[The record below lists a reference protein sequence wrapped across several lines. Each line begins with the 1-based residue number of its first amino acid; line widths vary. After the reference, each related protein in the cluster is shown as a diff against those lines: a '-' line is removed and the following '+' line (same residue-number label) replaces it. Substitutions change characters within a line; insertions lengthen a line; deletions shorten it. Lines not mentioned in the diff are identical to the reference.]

1 VGLSEQSERMSHFGS
16 NDRNHWGQD
25 PWIREFTVEVRN
37 MTKKT
42 KDNQKQLQEKYF
54 EYQMLEE
61 QTKQVQEQLQTV
73 AKQIDE
79 LENIK
84 LAVQHIDKTQT
95 GTEILVPVS
104 SGIFL
109 KTALKEN
116 SELLVNVGDNVVVP
130 KTMAEAVALI
140 KKQQKDIETFQE
152 NLAKNMQVLLMHQ
165 QRVEAELMA
174 LAQEE

>member
-1 VGLSEQSERMSHFGS
+1 
-16 NDRNHWGQD
+16 
-25 PWIREFTVEVRN
+25 

-42 KDNQKQLQEKYF
+42 KEDTQKQLQEKYF

-73 AKQIDE
+73 TKQIEE
-79 LENIK
+79 LDSIHDALERIS
-84 LAVQHIDKTQT
+84 KTKT
-95 GTEILVPVS
+95 GTEVLVPLS

-109 KTALKEN
+109 KTTLQEN
-116 SELLVNVGDNVVVP
+116 TQVLVNVGDNVVVP
-130 KTMAEAVALI
+130 KSFSDALVLV
-140 KKQQKDIETFQE
+140 KKQQKDIQTFQE
-152 NLAKNMQVLLMHQ
+152 NLAKNLQVILMHQ